1 MQIQEPNQG
10 QGFALFNLGFR
21 PFFLFAA
28 LSSMLFMTYW
38 LMLLG
43 KGQSTYDYYLLS
55 QIWHGHEMLF
65 GYAAAVIT
73 GFLLAAVRNWTSIQT
88 PYGAKLAGLFLLW
101 LAGRVLPIVSE
112 LVTPL
117 PAPLIAITDLLFL
130 PLVALTIGI
139 PIIRSG
145 NYRNLV
151 FTIILLA
158 LTLANLLVHLQLLGV
173 TQTTLASGLQL
184 ALGLIVVIMVVMG
197 GRVIPFFTERALA
210 FEAKRYTWLE
220 PLIIP
225 LAAAWLLAD
234 LFQLTL
240 ITSLFAALNALIHV
254 IRLSGWFK
262 LRMIR
267 NPLIWILHLAYLFI
281 PLGFALDAL
290 SGVIALSPYI
300 AIHAFAAGAI
310 GSMTIGMMAR
320 VSLGHT
326 ARPLKVAKI
335 TVVAFIL
342 MAIAGVIRVFMPLIP
357 ELHMMGVHISG
368 GLWMLS
374 WLLFLIPYTPILL
387 KPRLDGQF
395 G

>member
-1 MQIQEPNQG
+1 MQIQEPRQG
-10 QGFALFNLGFR
+10 NGLALFNLGFR

-28 LSSMLFMTYW
+28 LSSMLLMIHW

-43 KGQSTYDYYLLS
+43 KGQTTYGYYLLS

-65 GYAAAVIT
+65 GYAVAVIA
-73 GFLLAAVRNWTSIQT
+73 GFLLTAVRNWTSIQT
-88 PYGAKLAGLFLLW
+88 PFGAKLAGLFLLW
-101 LAGRVLPIVSE
+101 LAGRLLPIISE
-112 LVTPL
+112 FVTPL
-117 PAPLIAITDLLFL
+117 PDLLIALTDLLFL
-130 PLVALTIGI
+130 PMVALSIGI

-151 FTIILLA
+151 FTVILLA
-158 LTLANLLVHLQLLGV
+158 MTIANLLIHLQLLGV
-173 TQTTLASGLQL
+173 TETTLASGLQL
-184 ALGLIVVIMVVMG
+184 ELGLIIMVIVVLG

-210 FEAKRYTWLE
+210 FEAKRYAWLE
-220 PLIIP
+220 HAVIP

-234 LFQLTL
+234 AFQLIL
-240 ITSLFAALNALIHV
+240 VTSILAALNAVLHLVRLI
-254 IRLSGWFK
+254 GWFK

-267 NPLIWILHLAYLFI
+267 NPLIWVLHLAYLFI

-290 SGVIALSPYI
+290 TGFISLSPYL

-326 ARPLKVAKI
+326 ARPLKLAKI

-342 MAIAGVIRVFMPLIP
+342 MIIAGVMRVFMPMIP

-368 GLWMLS
+368 GLWVLS

>member
-1 MQIQEPNQG
+1 MQIQEPHQSKG
-10 QGFALFNLGFR
+10 LALFNLGFR

-28 LSSMLFMTYW
+28 LSSILLMIHW

-43 KGQSTYDYYLLS
+43 ANQPNYNYYKVS

-65 GYAAAVIT
+65 GFAVAVIA
-73 GFLLAAVRNWTSIQT
+73 GFLLTAVRNWTAIQT
-88 PYGAKLAGLFLLW
+88 PHGAKLAGLFLLW
-101 LAGRVLPIVSE
+101 LTGRLLPIISE
-112 LVTPL
+112 FITPL
-117 PAPLIAITDLLFL
+117 PGPLIAITDLLFL
-130 PLVALTIGI
+130 PMVAIAIGI

-145 NYRNLV
+145 NYRNLI
-151 FTIILLA
+151 FTLILLA
-158 LTLANLLVHLQLLGV
+158 MTLANLLIHLQLLGI

-184 ALGLIVVIMVVMG
+184 ELGLTIVIIVVMG

-220 PLIIP
+220 FLVIP
-225 LAAAWLLAD
+225 LALAWLFAD
-234 LFQLTL
+234 LFQLIL
-240 ITSLFAALNALIHV
+240 ITAILASLNAALHLIRV
-254 IRLSGWFK
+254 IGWFK

-267 NPLIWILHLAYLFI
+267 NPLIWILHVAYLFI

-290 SGVIALSPYI
+290 TGFISLSPYL

-310 GSMTIGMMAR
+310 GSMTLGMMAR

-326 ARPLKVAKI
+326 ARPLKLAKI
-335 TVVAFIL
+335 TVLAFIVML
-342 MAIAGVIRVFMPLIP
+342 ASGVIRVFMPMIP
-357 ELHMMGVHISG
+357 ELHTLAIHLSG
-368 GLWMLS
+368 GLWVLS
-374 WLLFLIPYTPILL
+374 WTLFLIPYTSILL